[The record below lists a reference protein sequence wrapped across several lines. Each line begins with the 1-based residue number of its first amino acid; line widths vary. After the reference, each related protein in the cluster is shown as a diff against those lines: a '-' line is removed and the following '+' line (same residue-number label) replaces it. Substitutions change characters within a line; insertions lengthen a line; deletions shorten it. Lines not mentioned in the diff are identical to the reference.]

1 MSIKGAMQKVF
12 TRKRLVLIGSYFFM
26 LVLVLI
32 ILDQFMMPWYT
43 KHGEA
48 LAVPNVI
55 AQRFEDAKELLELQ
69 GLKVIKAG
77 EKNNAQLP
85 FGYVVEQNP
94 RPARLVKMGRRVYLT
109 ISSGER
115 EFQMPN
121 LVGLS
126 ETNARERLKSY
137 SLRLEDIVYKYSPK
151 EPGNVVMAQSVD
163 LGTLVKVGAPI
174 EITVSLGKPTENV
187 IVPSL
192 LAKTLDVAKREL
204 QKADLVLGKIRYK
217 IDDVLIPNSVLIQS
231 LDAGTEVAH
240 GDTVDL
246 LISTTRPLKN

>member
-1 MSIKGAMQKVF
+1 MQNL
-12 TRKRLVLIGSYFFM
+12 TRKRLILLGTY
-26 LVLVLI
+26 LI
-32 ILDQFMMPWYT
+32 ILFLGILVLDRFIMPWYT

-55 AQRFEDAKELLELQ
+55 AQRFEDAEELLELQ
-69 GLKVIKAG
+69 GLKAIKAG

-94 RPARLVKMGRRVYLT
+94 RPNRLVKMGRRVYLT

-115 EFQMPN
+115 KFEMPN

-137 SLRLEDIVYKYSPK
+137 SLLLEDIVYRYSSE
-151 EPGNVVMAQSVD
+151 EPRDAVMAQSKNPEILVRV
-163 LGTLVKVGAPI
+163 GTAI
-174 EITVSLGKPTENV
+174 EITVSLGEPTENV

-192 LAKTLDVAKREL
+192 LGRTLDVAKRRL
-204 QKADLVLGKIRYK
+204 VKAGLVLGKVTYK
-217 IDDVLIPNSVLIQS
+217 INDEYIPYSVLFQS
-231 LDAGTEVAH
+231 LDAGTEAAN
-240 GDTVDL
+240 GDTIDL
-246 LISTTRPLKN
+246 LVTTFRQ

>member
-1 MSIKGAMQKVF
+1 MTIK
-12 TRKRLVLIGSYFFM
+12 RNLLYFFTKRR
-26 LVLVLI
+26 LI
-32 ILDQFMMPWYT
+32 IWGVYLTVFISIVLLFDEFIMPWYT

-69 GLKVIKAG
+69 GLEVIKGG

-94 RPARLVKMGRRVYLT
+94 RPNRLVKMGRRVYLT

-115 EFQMPN
+115 EFLMPN

-137 SLRLEDIVYKYSPK
+137 SLLLEDIVYRYSSE
-151 EPGNVVMAQSVD
+151 EPRDVVMAQSKD
-163 LGTLVKVGAPI
+163 PETLVRVGTSI
-174 EITVSLGKPTENV
+174 EITVSLGEPTENV
-187 IVPSL
+187 VVPSL
-192 LAKTLDVAKREL
+192 LGGTLDAAKRQL
-204 QKADLVLGKIRYK
+204 QKAGLVLGKVTYK
-217 IDDVLIPNSVLIQS
+217 INDEFLPNSVLYQS
-231 LDAGTEVAH
+231 LDAGTEAAH
-240 GDTVDL
+240 GDRVDL
-246 LISTTRPLKN
+246 LITTYKQ

>member
-1 MSIKGAMQKVF
+1 MSIKGTLQKVF
-12 TRKRLVLIGSYFFM
+12 TREGLVLLGTYFIM
-26 LVLVLI
+26 LVLGVIL
-32 ILDQFMMPWYT
+32 LDQFAMPWYT
-43 KHGEA
+43 KHGKA

-69 GLKVIKAG
+69 GLDVVKAG

-94 RPARLVKMGRRVYLT
+94 APARLVKMGRRVYLT

-121 LVGLS
+121 LIGLS

-137 SLRLEDIVYKYSPK
+137 SLLLEDIVYKYSTE
-151 EPGNVVMAQSVD
+151 EPRDVVMAQSED
-163 LGTLVKVGAPI
+163 PGTLVRVGAPI
-174 EITVSLGKPTENV
+174 EITVSLGEPTENV

-204 QKADLVLGKIRYK
+204 QKAGLMVGKIRYK
-217 IDDVLIPNSVLIQS
+217 IDDEFIPNSVLYQS
-231 LDAGTEVAH
+231 LDPGTEAAH

-246 LISTTRPLKN
+246 LISTYRQ

>member
-1 MSIKGAMQKVF
+1 MLKGILQKTL
-12 TRKRLVLIGSYFFM
+12 TRKRLVLIGIYF
-26 LVLVLI
+26 I
-32 ILDQFMMPWYT
+32 ILILVTIVFDQFIMPWYT

-48 LAVPNVI
+48 LAVPNVV
-55 AQRFEDAKELLELQ
+55 AQRFEDAEELLRLQ
-69 GLKVIKAG
+69 GLEVIKAG

-94 RPARLVKMGRRVYLT
+94 RPNRLVKMGRRVYLT

-137 SLRLEDIVYKYSPK
+137 SLLLEDIVYRYSSE
-151 EPGNVVMAQSVD
+151 EPRDVVMAQSIDSEILVRV
-163 LGTLVKVGAPI
+163 GTSI
-174 EITVSLGKPTENV
+174 EITVSLGEPTENV
-187 IVPSL
+187 IVPSVL
-192 LAKTLDVAKREL
+192 GGTLDAAKREL
-204 QKADLVLGKIRYK
+204 QKAGLVLGKVTYK
-217 IDDVLIPNSVLIQS
+217 INDEFLPNSVLYQS
-231 LDAGTEVAH
+231 LDAGTEAAH

-246 LISTTRPLKN
+246 LVTTFKHKNN

>member
-1 MSIKGAMQKVF
+1 
-12 TRKRLVLIGSYFFM
+12 M
-26 LVLVLI
+26 LVVAV
-32 ILDQFMMPWYT
+32 ILLNQFAMPWYT

-69 GLKVIKAG
+69 GLDVVKAG

-137 SLRLEDIVYKYSPK
+137 SLLLEDIVYQYSLE
-151 EPGNVVMAQSVD
+151 EPRNVVMVQSED
-163 LGTLVKVGAPI
+163 PGTMVKVGAPI
-174 EITVSLGKPTENV
+174 EITVSLGEPTENV

-204 QKADLVLGKIRYK
+204 QKAGLVVGKIAYK
-217 IDDVLIPNSVLIQS
+217 MDDEFIPNSVLHQS
-231 LDAGTEVAH
+231 LDAGTEAAH
-240 GDTVDL
+240 SDTVDL
-246 LISTTRPLKN
+246 LVTFKQ

>member
-1 MSIKGAMQKVF
+1 MSIKGTLQKVF
-12 TRKRLVLIGSYFFM
+12 TREGLVLLGTYFII
-26 LVLVLI
+26 LVLAVIL
-32 ILDQFMMPWYT
+32 LDQFAMPWYT

-69 GLKVIKAG
+69 GLDVVKAG

-137 SLRLEDIVYKYSPK
+137 SLLLEDIVYKYSPE
-151 EPGNVVMAQSVD
+151 EPRDVVMAQSED
-163 LGTLVKVGAPI
+163 PGTLVRVSAGI
-174 EITVSLGKPTENV
+174 EITVSLGEPTENV

-204 QKADLVLGKIRYK
+204 QKAGLVVGMIQYK
-217 IDDVLIPNSVLIQS
+217 IDDKYIPNSVLYQS

-240 GDTVDL
+240 GDSVDL
-246 LISTTRPLKN
+246 LVTRFKE

>member
-1 MSIKGAMQKVF
+1 
-12 TRKRLVLIGSYFFM
+12 M
-26 LVLVLI
+26 LVLAVIL
-32 ILDQFMMPWYT
+32 LDQFAMPWYT

-55 AQRFEDAKELLELQ
+55 AQRFEDAKELLELR
-69 GLKVIKAG
+69 GLEVIKGG
-77 EKNNAQLP
+77 EKHNAQLP

-94 RPARLVKMGRRVYLT
+94 RPNRLVKMGRRVYLT

-137 SLRLEDIVYKYSPK
+137 SLLLEDIVYKYGPE
-151 EPGNVVMAQSVD
+151 EPRDVVMAQSKD
-163 LGTLVKVGAPI
+163 PGTLVKVGTPI
-174 EITVSLGKPTENV
+174 EITVSLGEPTENV

-192 LAKTLDVAKREL
+192 LGKTLGVAKREL
-204 QKADLVLGKIRYK
+204 QKAGLVVGKLTYK
-217 IDDVLIPNSVLIQS
+217 INNEYILNSVLIQS
-231 LDAGTEVAH
+231 LEAGTEVAH

-246 LISTTRPLKN
+246 WISTYKQ

>member
-1 MSIKGAMQKVF
+1 MLKETLQKVF
-12 TRKRLVLIGSYFFM
+12 TRKRLALLGSYFLMF
-26 LVLVLI
+26 VFVAI
-32 ILDQFMMPWYT
+32 VFDQFIMPWYT

-69 GLKVIKAG
+69 GLDVIKAG

-121 LVGLS
+121 LIGLS

-137 SLRLEDIVYKYSPK
+137 SLLLADIVYKYSAE
-151 EPGNVVMAQSVD
+151 EPRNVVMGQSED
-163 LGTLVKVGAPI
+163 PGTLVKVGDPI
-174 EITVSLGKPTENV
+174 EITVSLGEPTENV

-192 LAKTLDVAKREL
+192 LAKTLAVAKREI
-204 QKADLVLGKIRYK
+204 QRAGLVLGKITYK
-217 IDDVLIPNSVLIQS
+217 IDDEYIPNSVLIQS

-246 LISTTRPLKN
+246 LISTFKQ

>member
-1 MSIKGAMQKVF
+1 MSIKGTLQKVF
-12 TRKRLVLIGSYFFM
+12 TREGLVLLGTYFII
-26 LVLVLI
+26 LVLVVIL
-32 ILDQFMMPWYT
+32 LDQFAMPWYT

-69 GLKVIKAG
+69 GLDVVKAG

-137 SLRLEDIVYKYSPK
+137 SLLLEDIVYKYSPE
-151 EPGNVVMAQSVD
+151 EPRDVVMAQSED
-163 LGTLVKVGAPI
+163 PGTLVRVSAAI
-174 EITVSLGKPTENV
+174 EITVSLGEPTENV

-204 QKADLVLGKIRYK
+204 QKAGLVVGMIQYK
-217 IDDVLIPNSVLIQS
+217 IDDKYIPNSVLYQS

-246 LISTTRPLKN
+246 LVTRFKE

>member
-1 MSIKGAMQKVF
+1 MAIKGTLQNVF
-12 TRKRLVLIGSYFFM
+12 TRKRLVLLGTYFIM
-26 LVLVLI
+26 LVLAVIL
-32 ILDQFMMPWYT
+32 LDQFAMPWYT

-69 GLKVIKAG
+69 GLDVVKAG

-137 SLRLEDIVYKYSPK
+137 SLLLEDIVYRYSPE
-151 EPGNVVMAQSVD
+151 EPREVVMAQSKD
-163 LGTLVKVGAPI
+163 PGTLVKVSTPI
-174 EITVSLGKPTENV
+174 EITVSLGEPTENV

-204 QKADLVLGKIRYK
+204 QKAGLVVGKIRYK
-217 IDDVLIPNSVLIQS
+217 IDEEFIPNSVLYQS

-246 LISTTRPLKN
+246 LITRFKQE

>member
-1 MSIKGAMQKVF
+1 MSIKGTLEKVF
-12 TRKRLVLIGSYFFM
+12 TRKRLVFVGTYFM
-26 LVLVLI
+26 ILVLVV
-32 ILDQFMMPWYT
+32 ILFDQFIMPWYT

-69 GLKVIKAG
+69 GLKVIKGG

-94 RPARLVKMGRRVYLT
+94 RPAKLVKLGRRVYLT

-115 EFQMPN
+115 EFQMPD

-137 SLRLEDIVYKYSPK
+137 NLLLEDIVYKYSPE
-151 EPGNVVMAQSVD
+151 EPRDVVMAQSKD
-163 LGTLVKVGAPI
+163 PRTLVRVGTPI
-174 EITVSLGKPTENV
+174 EITVSLGEPTENV

-192 LAKTLDVAKREL
+192 LGKTLNVAKREL
-204 QKADLVLGKIRYK
+204 QKAGLVVGKVTYK
-217 IDDVLIPNSVLIQS
+217 INDEYIPNSVLYQS
-231 LDAGTEVAH
+231 LDAGTEATH

-246 LISTTRPLKN
+246 LITTFK

>member
-1 MSIKGAMQKVF
+1 MTIKGTLQDVF
-12 TRKRLVLIGSYFFM
+12 TRKRLVLLGTYFIM
-26 LVLVLI
+26 LVLAVIL
-32 ILDQFMMPWYT
+32 LDQFAMPWYT

-69 GLKVIKAG
+69 GLDVVKAG

-137 SLRLEDIVYKYSPK
+137 SLLLEDIVYKYSPE
-151 EPGNVVMAQSVD
+151 EPRDVVMAQSED
-163 LGTLVKVGAPI
+163 QGTLVRVGTPI
-174 EITVSLGKPTENV
+174 EITVSLGEPTENV

-204 QKADLVLGKIRYK
+204 QKAGLVAGKITYK
-217 IDDVLIPNSVLIQS
+217 IDDELIPNSVLYQS
-231 LDAGTEVAH
+231 LDPGTEVAH

-246 LISTTRPLKN
+246 WISTYQR

>member
-1 MSIKGAMQKVF
+1 MSIKGTLQKVF
-12 TRKRLVLIGSYFFM
+12 TREGLVLLGTYFIM
-26 LVLVLI
+26 LVLGVIL
-32 ILDQFMMPWYT
+32 LDQFAMPWYT
-43 KHGEA
+43 KHGKA

-69 GLKVIKAG
+69 GLDVVKAG

-94 RPARLVKMGRRVYLT
+94 APARLVKMGRRVYLT

-121 LVGLS
+121 LIGLS

-137 SLRLEDIVYKYSPK
+137 SLLLEDIVYKYSTE
-151 EPGNVVMAQSVD
+151 EPRDVVMAQSED
-163 LGTLVKVGAPI
+163 PGTLVRVGAPI
-174 EITVSLGKPTENV
+174 EITVSLGEPTENV

-204 QKADLVLGKIRYK
+204 QKAGLMVGKIRYK
-217 IDDVLIPNSVLIQS
+217 IDDEFIPNSVLYQS
-231 LDAGTEVAH
+231 LDPGTEAAH

-246 LISTTRPLKN
+246 LISTYKR

>member
-1 MSIKGAMQKVF
+1 MSTKGILQKVF
-12 TRKRLVLIGSYFFM
+12 ARERLFLLGTYFIM
-26 LVLVLI
+26 LVVAV
-32 ILDQFMMPWYT
+32 ILLNQFVMPWYT

-69 GLKVIKAG
+69 GLDVVKAG

-137 SLRLEDIVYKYSPK
+137 SLLLEDIVYQYSPE
-151 EPGNVVMAQSVD
+151 EPRDVVMVQSED
-163 LGTLVKVGAPI
+163 PGTLVKVGAPI
-174 EITVSLGKPTENV
+174 EITVSLGEPTENV

-204 QKADLVLGKIRYK
+204 QKAGLVVGNIMYK
-217 IDDVLIPNSVLIQS
+217 IDDEFIPNSVLYQS

-246 LISTTRPLKN
+246 WISTYEQ

>member
-1 MSIKGAMQKVF
+1 MSIKGTLQKVF
-12 TRKRLVLIGSYFFM
+12 TREGLVLLGTSFII
-26 LVLVLI
+26 LVLAVIL
-32 ILDQFMMPWYT
+32 LDQFAMPWYT

-69 GLKVIKAG
+69 GLDVVKAG

-137 SLRLEDIVYKYSPK
+137 SLLLEDIVYKYSPE
-151 EPGNVVMAQSVD
+151 EPRDVVMAQSED
-163 LGTLVKVGAPI
+163 PGILVKVGAAI
-174 EITVSLGKPTENV
+174 EITVSLGEPTENV

-204 QKADLVLGKIRYK
+204 QKAGLVVGKIQYK
-217 IDDVLIPNSVLIQS
+217 IDDEFIPNSVLYQS
-231 LDAGTEVAH
+231 LDPGTEVAH

-246 LISTTRPLKN
+246 LVTRFKE

>member
-1 MSIKGAMQKVF
+1 MSIKGILQKVF
-12 TRKRLVLIGSYFFM
+12 TGKGLVLLGTSFIM
-26 LVLVLI
+26 LVVAVIL
-32 ILDQFMMPWYT
+32 LDQFAMPWYT
-43 KHGEA
+43 KHGKA

-69 GLKVIKAG
+69 GLDVVKAG
-77 EKNNAQLP
+77 EKNNPQLP
-85 FGYVVEQNP
+85 FGYVVEQSP

-137 SLRLEDIVYKYSPK
+137 SLLLEDIVYQYSPE
-151 EPGNVVMAQSVD
+151 EPRNVVMVQSED
-163 LGTLVKVGAPI
+163 PGTMVKVGAPI
-174 EITVSLGKPTENV
+174 EITVSLGEPTENV

-204 QKADLVLGKIRYK
+204 QKAGLVTGKIRYK
-217 IDDVLIPNSVLIQS
+217 IDDEFIPNSVLYQS
-231 LDAGTEVAH
+231 LDPGTEVAH

-246 LISTTRPLKN
+246 WISTYQR

>member
-1 MSIKGAMQKVF
+1 MSIKGTLQKVF
-12 TRKRLVLIGSYFFM
+12 TRKRLVLLGTYFIM
-26 LVLVLI
+26 LVLAVIL
-32 ILDQFMMPWYT
+32 LDQFAMPWYT

-69 GLKVIKAG
+69 GLEVIKGG

-94 RPARLVKMGRRVYLT
+94 RPNRLVKMGRRVYLT

-137 SLRLEDIVYKYSPK
+137 SLLLEDIVYRYSPE
-151 EPGNVVMAQSVD
+151 EPRDVVMAQSED
-163 LGTLVKVGAPI
+163 QGTLVRVGTPI
-174 EITVSLGKPTENV
+174 EITVSLGEPTENV

-204 QKADLVLGKIRYK
+204 QKAGLVVGKIRYK
-217 IDDVLIPNSVLIQS
+217 IDEEFIPNSVLYQS

-246 LISTTRPLKN
+246 LVTRFKQ

>member
-1 MSIKGAMQKVF
+1 MSIKGTLQKVF
-12 TRKRLVLIGSYFFM
+12 TREGLVLLGTSFII
-26 LVLVLI
+26 LVLAVIL
-32 ILDQFMMPWYT
+32 LDQFAMPWYT

-69 GLKVIKAG
+69 GLDVVKAG

-137 SLRLEDIVYKYSPK
+137 SLLLEDIVYKYSPE
-151 EPGNVVMAQSVD
+151 EPRDVVMAQSED
-163 LGTLVKVGAPI
+163 PGMLVKVGAAI
-174 EITVSLGKPTENV
+174 EITVSLGEPTENV

-192 LAKTLDVAKREL
+192 LAKTFDVAKREL
-204 QKADLVLGKIRYK
+204 QKAGLVVGKIQYK
-217 IDDVLIPNSVLIQS
+217 IDDKYIPNSVLYQS

-246 LISTTRPLKN
+246 LVTRFKE